1 MVNVPIISSVNL
13 ANADA
18 NLNLD
23 SQNRLRSIG
32 QCPNVLCLAIGSAQY
47 AETGY
52 NSDASWGR
60 WKDGNV
66 RIGVGGL
73 AFFTS
78 LPGEQSIHYLIGVP
92 ATALPTSGTFLYTQ
106 SAATSP
112 TVGGANSPAGTFAG
126 SLGVSFGAGNNAK
139 VGLNGT
145 ITINGGTYTFTT
157 LGGASNPATSAIL
170 LDANARFA
178 ADIRALSNSNAGPL
192 NCQGTTCTTQVIGGL
207 FGPGGQ
213 TAGFTYRIN
222 NNGSLTINGVT
233 VFVKP

>member
-18 NLNLD
+18 NLMLD

-32 QCPNVLCLAIGSAQY
+32 QCPNVLCLSIGSAQY

-66 RIGVGGL
+66 RIGIGGL

-78 LPGEQSIHYLIGVP
+78 IPGEQSIHYLVGVP

-106 SAATSP
+106 SGATSP
-112 TVGGANSPAGTFAG
+112 TVGGASSPAGTFAG
-126 SLGVSFGAGNNAK
+126 SLGVSFGSGSNTK

-157 LGGASNPATSAIL
+157 LGGASNPTTSTIL

-207 FGPGGQ
+207 FGPSGQ